1 MEFVTINKS
10 AGLGCWGEDDTKQ
23 THGPCGFENSQD
35 AKCQFE
41 VVYGGVAKEKI
52 FCPRFYIISWPSSFP
67 SAAAAAADTKCF
79 LEHKSHK
86 CHHHYR
92 HPTMTLFESEGFE

>member
-41 VVYGGVAKEKI
+41 VVYGGVAKEK
-52 FCPRFYIISWPSSFP
+52 SSVHDF
-67 SAAAAAADTKCF
+67 T
-79 LEHKSHK
+79 
-86 CHHHYR
+86 
-92 HPTMTLFESEGFE
+92 